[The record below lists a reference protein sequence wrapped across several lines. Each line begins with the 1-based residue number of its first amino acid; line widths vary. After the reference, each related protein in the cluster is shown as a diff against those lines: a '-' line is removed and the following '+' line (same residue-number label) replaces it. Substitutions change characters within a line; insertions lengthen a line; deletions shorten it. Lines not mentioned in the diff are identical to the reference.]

1 MMHRIIL
8 EPAFILHRRP
18 YSNTSLI
25 LELLT
30 LNYGRISALARSARG
45 LKSRYKGNLELFF
58 PLLVSWVGR
67 GDLKFLGN
75 VELNEMPYLLEG
87 ESLLCGFYLNELML
101 RLLYQGDPDHHLF
114 YHYQNALHQL
124 SEGHI
129 EASLRSFEKRL
140 LEGLGYGLPLECDIE
155 RNTPFEENQFYQYI
169 PERGFLLSE
178 KKGELNVFS
187 GKSLLALRE
196 EVFSNIEL
204 LKEIKHLMRLALG
217 RLLGKTPLKTRE
229 LLR

>member
-1 MMHRIIL
+1 MIHRIVL

-45 LKSRYKGNLELFF
+45 LKSRYKGKLELFF
-58 PLLVSWVGR
+58 PLLVSWSGR
-67 GDLKFLGN
+67 RDLKFLGDS
-75 VELNEMPYLLEG
+75 ELNGMPYLLEG
-87 ESLLCGFYLNELML
+87 ESLLCGFYLNELVL
-101 RLLYQGDPDHHLF
+101 RLLHPDDPDYYLF
-114 YHYQNALHQL
+114 PHYQNALDQL
-124 SEGHI
+124 SKGHI

-140 LEGLGYGLPLECDIE
+140 LEELGYGLPLGYDVK
-155 RNTPFEENQFYQYI
+155 RNAPFEEDQFYQYI
-169 PERGFLLSE
+169 PERGFLLCE
-178 KKGELNVFS
+178 KSGELNVFS

-196 EVFSNIEL
+196 EVFSNVEL
-204 LKEIKHLMRLALG
+204 LKEIKRLMRLALG
-217 RLLGKTPLKTRE
+217 RLLGKIPLKTRE

>member
-1 MMHRIIL
+1 MINRIVL
-8 EPAFILHRRP
+8 EPAFVLHRRP

-45 LKSRYKGNLELFF
+45 LKSRYKGRLELFF

-67 GDLKFLGN
+67 GTLKCLGN

-87 ESLLCGFYLNELML
+87 ESLLCGFYLNELVL
-101 RLLYQGDPDHHLF
+101 RLLYQDDPDHHVF

-124 SEGHI
+124 SEGRI

-140 LEGLGYGLPLECDIE
+140 LEVLGYGLPLECDIE
-155 RNTPFEENQFYQYI
+155 RDTPFEENQFYQYI

-178 KKGELNVFS
+178 KNGELNVFS

-196 EVFSNIEL
+196 EVFSDVEL

-217 RLLGKTPLKTRE
+217 KLLGKAPLKTRE